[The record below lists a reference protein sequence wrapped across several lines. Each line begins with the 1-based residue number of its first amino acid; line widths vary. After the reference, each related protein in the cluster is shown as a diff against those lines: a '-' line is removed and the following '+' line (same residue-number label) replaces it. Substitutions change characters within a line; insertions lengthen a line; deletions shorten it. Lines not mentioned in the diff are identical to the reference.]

1 MATTKIT
8 LKEQFG
14 MVREVLEAAGRDDLV
29 EFVDGRIAQLEKKSA
44 SKGKISEAKLAEREA
59 VKDKIF
65 MAIGEDAV
73 SASEIVTR
81 LEYEYTI
88 QKITSMLTAMVKTGE
103 VVRET
108 VKGGKVVFSVA

>member
-14 MVREVLEAAGRDDLV
+14 MVREVLVEAGKDELMK
-29 EFVDGRIAQLEKKSA
+29 FIDGRIAQLEKKSS
-44 SKGKISEAKLAEREA
+44 SKSKASEAKQAEQEA
-59 VKDKIF
+59 VKGEILS
-65 MAIGEDAV
+65 AIGEDTV

-81 LEYEYTI
+81 LEYIYNI
-88 QKITSMLTAMVKTGE
+88 QKVTSMLTAMVKSGE

-108 VKGGKVVFSVA
+108 AKGGKVLFSVA